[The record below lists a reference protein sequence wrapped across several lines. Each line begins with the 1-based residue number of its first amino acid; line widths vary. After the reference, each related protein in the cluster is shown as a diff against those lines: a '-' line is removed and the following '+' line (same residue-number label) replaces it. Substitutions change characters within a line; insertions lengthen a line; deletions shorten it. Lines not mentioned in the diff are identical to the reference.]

1 MHVKAIFSFFLLI
14 QYSYVIFNMTYVFQ
28 NSHVWCIEYG
38 KRFNTSPILLI
49 YMLHIRVEYELYKY
63 MFIPT

>member
-1 MHVKAIFSFFLLI
+1 MI